1 MTDCQLYI
9 SAFNDRSPDSAP
21 RQQVAER
28 ASSAGDTNQI
38 LMTIPC
44 LKEKSAKWTTQGI
57 RVVKYLHGL
66 FAHQFSR

>member
-28 ASSAGDTNQI
+28 ASSAGDINQI

-44 LKEKSAKWTTQGI
+44 LKEKVQNGQLKAS
-57 RVVKYLHGL
+57 V
-66 FAHQFSR
+66 